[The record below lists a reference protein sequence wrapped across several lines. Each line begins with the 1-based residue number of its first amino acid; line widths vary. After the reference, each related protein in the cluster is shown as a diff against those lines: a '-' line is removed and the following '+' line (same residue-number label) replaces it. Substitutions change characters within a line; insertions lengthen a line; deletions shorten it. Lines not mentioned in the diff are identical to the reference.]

1 MPENMLSSTKKN
13 LLIYWKDKY
22 VKHIDSLEEKER
34 NFARIFI
41 SKDVFVLCVPV
52 CPWQGDMG
60 PGGQDERTVL
70 GLKATDTFTLSYL
83 ILQFRE
89 FDPTADGHATLW
101 PVGKASLVCRNKTSE
116 CI

>member
-70 GLKATDTFTLSYL
+70 GLKATDTFIHTKLSNTSVQGVRSY
-83 ILQFRE
+83 RRW
-89 FDPTADGHATLW
+89 ARH
-101 PVGKASLVCRNKTSE
+101 PVAGWES
-116 CI
+116 